1 MIFLL
6 PAIIVTYSVT
16 GSISFS
22 DPIPF
27 SGVSEIILIITM
39 LLFIFGT
46 AKSAVMPF
54 HKWLPSAMVAPT
66 PVSALLHA
74 VAVVKSGVY
83 ILTKIFLFIYGASI
97 SSMTSM
103 QVFVVVICFTIVAS
117 SVIAFRQDSIKLRLA
132 YSTIGQLS
140 YILLGVIILAP
151 LSILAALLHF
161 IFHAFGKIVLF
172 LSAGI
177 FATNFKVKNV
187 SEMDGLAT
195 IAPLTCFSM
204 TVGALIMIGLPP
216 TIGFI
221 SKWYLLLGLSSSE
234 EYLAISVIII
244 STLLNAGYYLP
255 MIYKVYFND
264 GTTANFKIREDIFLV
279 TPVFLVTL
287 IGIMMFFF
295 STPIVS
301 FVQQIGYMQ

>member
-1 MIFLL
+1 
-6 PAIIVTYSVT
+6 
-16 GSISFS
+16 
-22 DPIPF
+22 
-27 SGVSEIILIITM
+27 
-39 LLFIFGT
+39 
-46 AKSAVMPF
+46 
-54 HKWLPSAMVAPT
+54 
-66 PVSALLHA
+66 
-74 VAVVKSGVY
+74 
-83 ILTKIFLFIYGASI
+83 
-97 SSMTSM
+97 
-103 QVFVVVICFTIVAS
+103 
-117 SVIAFRQDSIKLRLA
+117 
-132 YSTIGQLS
+132 
-140 YILLGVIILAP
+140 
-151 LSILAALLHF
+151 
-161 IFHAFGKIVLF
+161 
-172 LSAGI
+172 
-177 FATNFKVKNV
+177 
-187 SEMDGLAT
+187 
-195 IAPLTCFSM
+195 M